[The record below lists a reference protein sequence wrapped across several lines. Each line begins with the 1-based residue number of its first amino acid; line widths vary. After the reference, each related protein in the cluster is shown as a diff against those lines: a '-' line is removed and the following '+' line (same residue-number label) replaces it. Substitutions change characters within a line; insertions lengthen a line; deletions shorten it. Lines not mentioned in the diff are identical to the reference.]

1 MAPHGSRL
9 IVPVPAAAAEPVVNA
24 LLTHKQAADSVA
36 FVAAVVFGSER
47 APSPWEQP
55 CYFRPLVQLTSS
67 QPLHKLDTLM
77 TKLGLAGRTAALL
90 GGPAHPY
97 QIEFFILNCK
107 AFASGPWS
115 PGTNAG
121 REPNPEAGF

>member
-1 MAPHGSRL
+1 MASHGSTL
-9 IVPVPAAAAEPVVNA
+9 IIPVPTAAAEPVVNA
-24 LLTHKQAADSVA
+24 LLMHKQAADGVA
-36 FVAAVVFGSER
+36 FRAAAEFGAKR
-47 APSPWEQP
+47 AASPREQP
-55 CYFRPLVQLTSS
+55 CYLRPLCAAPIL
-67 QPLHKLDTLM
+67 PERLILE
-77 TKLGLAGRTAALL
+77 LGLARRSAPRL

-97 QIEFFILNCK
+97 QMEFFILNCK